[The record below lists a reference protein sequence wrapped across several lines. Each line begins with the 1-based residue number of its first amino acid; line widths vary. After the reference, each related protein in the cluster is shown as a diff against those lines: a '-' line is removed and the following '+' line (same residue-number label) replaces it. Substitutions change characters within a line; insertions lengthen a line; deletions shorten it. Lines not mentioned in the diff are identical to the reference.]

1 MLRSS
6 EKGFFK
12 SIRSIIP
19 LQTKSIFSK
28 KRPDMPEAFF
38 EDTSLIKDL
47 PNLFTK
53 FNHREEFPQNLTE
66 EEKQKLK
73 RFDIYR

>member
-1 MLRSS
+1 MLRSI

-53 FNHREEFPQNLTE
+53 FNYREEFPQNLTE

>member
-1 MLRSS
+1 
-6 EKGFFK
+6 
-12 SIRSIIP
+12 
-19 LQTKSIFSK
+19 
-28 KRPDMPEAFF
+28 MPEAFF

-73 RFDIYR
+73 RFDIYRYIIIPYFEIINIVLQIRSCSS